1 MNSDTNIMWSPDEL
15 LFRNF
20 AELKSLKCDDEK
32 VPTITSRE
40 QVSNQFSAMCN
51 KTDNTTNPNDLQQKT
66 EESVE
71 KCFDRFEKNRF
82 LNRRLMQLNRVEH
95 HKYLETMLR
104 NLPTH
109 YQCLDSSRPWCIY
122 WILQSAQLLSF
133 TFDTETL
140 DSVVQ
145 FLCK

>member
-1 MNSDTNIMWSPDEL
+1 MWSPDEL

-20 AELKSLKCDDEK
+20 AELKNLKCDDEK

-40 QVSNQFSAMCN
+40 QVSNQFSTMCN
-51 KTDNTTNPNDLQQKT
+51 KTDKRRDNKTKLNDLQQKT

-71 KCFDRFEKNRF
+71 KCFDRFEKNQF
-82 LNRRLMQLNRVEH
+82 LNPRLIQLNRIEH
-95 HKYLETMLR
+95 HNYLDTMLR

-133 TFDTETL
+133 SFDTETL

-145 FLCK
+145 FLSK